1 MNCRRLSKLEN
12 DQLTDEQ
19 KRIMD
24 DFDRTAQRKNWLY
37 ERKGGGVG
45 TSVNLENRLVCDCF
59 PGKVGPAKTAAEKMN
74 KLRGDSLLIEEDQ

>member
-1 MNCRRLSKLEN
+1 MNCRRLSELEN

-24 DFDRTAQRKNWLY
+24 NFDRAAQRRDRLY
-37 ERKGGGVG
+37 EARVSAVG
-45 TSVNLENRLVCDCF
+45 TTVDLERALDCDSP
-59 PGKVGPAKTAAEKMN
+59 PGKLSASTSPSKYKQ